1 MGIEIEVL
9 EDPARACAA
18 MLVGAC
24 AGHGHVVLTGG
35 STPRAA
41 YQSLATAIRVVGVDV
56 SHTTLWFSDE
66 RCVTPDDERSN
77 FRMVK
82 EALLDPLA
90 GEHQPAVRRMKAELG
105 PQAGAQDYERELH
118 EAAPGRF
125 ELILLG
131 IGSDGHFASLFP
143 DQGTL
148 FEGSRLVVGVEEA
161 GLEPYVPRVSLTLP
175 AIVLGRRVVVL
186 ATGESKAKAVAAA
199 FSPHSRP
206 DAHVPASLLA
216 GNVRELTVLLDPPA
230 AQLLSRTPG
239 DAGASA

>member
-1 MGIEIEVL
+1 MGVEIEVL

-35 STPRAA
+35 STPCVA
-41 YQSLATAIRVVGVDV
+41 YQALANAIGVVGVDV

-66 RCVTPDDERSN
+66 RCVAPDDERSN
-77 FRMVK
+77 YRMVK
-82 EALLDPLA
+82 EALLDQLSH
-90 GEHQPAVRRMKAELG
+90 ESQPSVRRMKAELG
-105 PQAGAQDYERELH
+105 PKAGAEDYERELH
-118 EAAPGRF
+118 EADPRRF

-131 IGSDGHFASLFP
+131 IGPDGHIASLFP

-148 FEGSRLVVGVEEA
+148 SERSRLVVGVEEA
-161 GLEPYVPRVSLTLP
+161 GLEPYVPRVSLTL
-175 AIVLGRRVVVL
+175 AALALGRRVVVL

-199 FSPHSRP
+199 FGPRSRA

-216 GNVRELTVLLDPPA
+216 GSVRELTVLLDPPA
-230 AQLLSRTPG
+230 AQLLSHVPG
-239 DAGASA
+239 GEVDL